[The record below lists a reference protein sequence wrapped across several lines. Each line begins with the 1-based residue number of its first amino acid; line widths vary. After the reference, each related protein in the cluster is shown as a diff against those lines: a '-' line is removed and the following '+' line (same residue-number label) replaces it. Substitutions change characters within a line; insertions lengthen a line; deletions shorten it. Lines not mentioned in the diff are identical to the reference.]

1 MPMVTSFP
9 KEVPFFLQMMD
20 HGENQKKNEEKK
32 NGGGVTDHEKFLE
45 KVKFH
50 NVRPFCIKY
59 TA

>member
-1 MPMVTSFP
+1 
-9 KEVPFFLQMMD
+9 MMD